1 MKDTEAL
8 RRQLEE
14 LADETPEVSPQE
26 WLAGTRHKVRVRR
39 RVRVIGAIGAL
50 VLALGV
56 GTAVVPRMLDDSAPR
71 PVEPVPTPDG
81 QVGWAFPGVT
91 ETDRVIASRVNDPDT
106 SEIVWRAKIKT
117 PADTFFM
124 TFCRLPHR
132 PEPGQP
138 RVRVMATINGRP
150 TTTEG
155 DGCSYREKYPPLY
168 GTLVSQNLT
177 PGFDKYYDVEPN
189 EEFPVAVWLERNGER
204 VEVPGV
210 SFGFALVACAGRP
223 ERDADGD
230 GFLDGSMGR
239 PGCQALTFP
248 GPGAAAISPPFPW
261 GSKNR

>member
-8 RRQLEE
+8 RRQLDE
-14 LADETPEVSPQE
+14 LADQTPEVSPRE

-56 GTAVVPRMLDDSAPR
+56 GTAVVPRMMDDSAPR

-81 QVGWAFPGVT
+81 QAGWAFPGVT
-91 ETDRVIASRVNDPDT
+91 ETDRVIASRVNDSDT
-106 SEIVWRAKIKT
+106 SEIAWRTKTKT

-132 PEPGQP
+132 TEPGRP

-177 PGFDKYYDVEPN
+177 PDFGKYYDVEPN

-210 SFGFALVACAGRP
+210 SFGFALVACADRP

-239 PGCQALTFP
+239 PGCRALTFP
-248 GPGAAAISPPFPW
+248 GPGAAAVSPPFRW
-261 GSKNR
+261 GTKNR